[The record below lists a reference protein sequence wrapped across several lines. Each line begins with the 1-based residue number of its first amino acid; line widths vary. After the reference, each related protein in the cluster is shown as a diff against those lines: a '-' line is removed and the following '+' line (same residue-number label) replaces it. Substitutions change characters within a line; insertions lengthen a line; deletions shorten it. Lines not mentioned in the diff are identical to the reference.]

1 MKINKSP
8 LQVACHLALHAG
20 VAGTLGSVALP
31 ATAQD
36 QRIEITGSAIRR
48 IHAEGA
54 LPVITLSREQIERS
68 GATSAAELV
77 QQLPSMQGF
86 TNEGA
91 AVGGGGNGFSG
102 ASLHNLGET
111 RTLVLL
117 NGRRLATFAGQFIT
131 GGLAGIDLNTIPI
144 SAIERVEILA
154 DGASA
159 LYGADAIGGVVNF
172 ITKRSA
178 QGLDLSVGGTWPKG
192 GARESRA
199 AGSFGFGDLESDG
212 FNLLVAAN
220 AEKRT
225 LLRSTDREFARTGVI
240 PFELNGQPVTFFNGS
255 PRGIPANIQ
264 HDAGTPG
271 VPGDDYLVSPFFAVN
286 GRCPD
291 RHVPLVEGP
300 GGTACYF
307 DFVSELEIFP
317 ERERKALLAQGQVR
331 LTKDHTFFVELLG
344 SDTKNTNRLAPPPGE
359 VLIGPTSPFWSF
371 VLQGNPGQTLDTT
384 VPYRVADVGKRTS
397 TDRTEAQ
404 HTVLGVEGL
413 FAGWDYNTSFTHSVN
428 KQTTSLG
435 GGWVETGRFIAALDS
450 GLVNPFVPPGSQSP
464 AAQQALNDS
473 RILGFWEGG
482 KFVLDFAQLRVS
494 RELTKLDGGALAFG
508 AGVSYGEEEFTKSA
522 SATAQGI
529 VGQRFGDD
537 AGIVPYSAARKF
549 AAAFAELVAP
559 VVKGLEL
566 TGAVRFDKYS
576 DFGNATTAKLS
587 ARWQPAREVMV
598 RGSVGSGFKA
608 PTVPQ
613 TSATRQLFGVTAAPY
628 NCTPGSGLEQV
639 AVGLGA
645 QCPVGNV
652 QYNVYAEG
660 NRTLEPEKSRQWTLG
675 LRFEPGPSLSVGMD
689 FWQVKLKNTISQQ
702 NEATV
707 TANALQWRRNFT
719 TYTDPVT
726 GDVLLALYLPNEN
739 LGDSLQRGIDLDAQM
754 RFPTPV
760 GRLTTT
766 MGLSYHLKDEYQL
779 ERGGPFFTSLGQY
792 GLDGNVVF
800 RWQGRLVN
808 TLEHGDFAHTLTVS
822 FKSGYADQSYTAA
835 DFTVFDP
842 NTFQSFDYNGKVKRY
857 SVVDWQTRWKATK
870 QVTVT
875 AGVLNLFDQD
885 PPRSLKSAGGGQMIG
900 YDDRYYDPRGR
911 SFYANLGLKF

>member
-1 MKINKSP
+1 MFRIHP
-8 LQVACHLALHAG
+8 LRQAARLALGAG
-20 VAGTLGSVALP
+20 VVAATVVPALP
-31 ATAQD
+31 ASAQE

-48 IHAEGA
+48 IQSEGA
-54 LPVITLSREQIERS
+54 LPVITLTRDQIERS

-86 TNEGA
+86 TNEGS

-172 ITKRSA
+172 ITKKSL
-178 QGLDLSVGGTWPKG
+178 QGLDLNAGGTWPKG
-192 GARESRA
+192 GARETRV
-199 AGSFGFGDLESDG
+199 AGSFGFGDLDG
-212 FNLLVAAN
+212 DGYNLLVAAN
-220 AEKRT
+220 AERRT
-225 LLRSTDREFARTGVI
+225 LLRSVDREFARTGVI
-240 PFELNGQPVTFFNGS
+240 PFELNGQSVTFFNGS
-255 PRGIPANIQ
+255 PRSIPGNIQ

-271 VPGDDYLVSPFFAVN
+271 DPSDDYLVNPYFAAN
-286 GRCPD
+286 GSCPAQ
-291 RHVPLVEGP
+291 HVPLVEGP
-300 GGTACYF
+300 GGTACYY
-307 DFVSELEIFP
+307 DFVQDLEILP

-331 LTKDHTFFVELLG
+331 LGKDHTFFVELLG
-344 SDTKNTNRLAPPPGE
+344 SDTENTNRLAPPPGE
-359 VLIGPTSPFWSF
+359 VLIGPTSPFWPF
-371 VLQGNPGQTLDTT
+371 VLQANPGQTLDTT
-384 VPYRVADVGKRTS
+384 VPYRVSDVGKRTT
-397 TDRTEAQ
+397 TDRTEAA
-404 HTVLGVEGL
+404 HAVLGLEGL
-413 FAGWDYNTSFTHSVN
+413 FAGWDYNGSFTHSVN
-428 KQTTSLG
+428 RQTTSLG

-450 GLVNPFVPPGSQSP
+450 GLVNPFVPPGNQSA

-482 KFVLDFAQLRVS
+482 KFVLDFVQLRAS
-494 RELTKLDGGALAFG
+494 RELAKLPGGGLALG

-522 SATAQGI
+522 SLTAQGLA
-529 VGQRFGDD
+529 GQRFGDD
-537 AGIVPYSAARKF
+537 AGIVPYSAGRKF
-549 AAAFAELVAP
+549 AAAFTELVAP
-559 VVKGLEL
+559 VMQGLEF
-566 TGAVRFDKYS
+566 TGALRFDKYS

-587 ARWQPAREVMV
+587 ARWQPARQVLV

-628 NCTPGSGLEQV
+628 NCAPGSELEQV
-639 AVGLGA
+639 ATSLGA

-660 NRTLEPEKSRQWTLG
+660 NRTLEPEKSRQWNFGIRVEPTTWLTLG
-675 LRFEPGPSLSVGMD
+675 ADL
-689 FWQVKLKNTISQQ
+689 WQVKLKNTISQQ

-707 TANALQWRRNFT
+707 TASPLQWARNFT

-739 LGDSLQRGIDLDAQM
+739 LGDSLQRGIDLDAQT
-754 RFPTPV
+754 RVPTPI

-766 MGLSYHLKDEYQL
+766 LGFSYHLKDEYQL
-779 ERGGPFFTSLGQY
+779 ERGGPYYTSLGQY

-822 FKSGYADQSYTAA
+822 FKSGYADQPYTAA
-835 DFTVFDP
+835 DFAVFDP

-857 SVVDWQTRWKATK
+857 SVVDWQTRWKFSK
-870 QVTVT
+870 QVTLT
-875 AGVLNLFDQD
+875 AGILNLFDQD

-911 SFYANLGLKF
+911 SFYANVGVKF